1 MESELVIPSSE
12 AERAILGNLEFPTDP
27 DVCAACDC
35 ACACECVC
43 ACFCGACTA
52 CSCVCSCACHD

>member
-1 MESELVIPSSE
+1 MESELIIPSPE
-12 AERAILGNLEFPTDP
+12 AERAILGNLELTSEP

-43 ACFCGACTA
+43 ACFCGACT
-52 CSCVCSCACHD
+52 SCSCACSCACRG